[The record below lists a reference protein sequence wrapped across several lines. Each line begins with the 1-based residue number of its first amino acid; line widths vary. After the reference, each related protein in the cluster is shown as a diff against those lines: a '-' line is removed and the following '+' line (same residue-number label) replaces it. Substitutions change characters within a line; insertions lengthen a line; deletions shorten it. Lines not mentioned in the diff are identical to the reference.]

1 MFQPSSI
8 HPLRHFNVFP
18 PVYLSFVLL
27 SPLKSSSLIDTD
39 LIHLEEIRLQPERV
53 PVADWAQRWSS
64 SGGTAVPH
72 TPTNFTTT
80 ISPRGKPCCRRSEIQ
95 AEPCHTIAKQH
106 GARCHTIALK
116 NGVTPL
122 HYSTASQAVNLQ
134 LSALTKLRAPCR

>member
-1 MFQPSSI
+1 MLLQARLFFLDMFQPSSI
-8 HPLRHFNVFP
+8 HPLRHFNVSP

-72 TPTNFTTT
+72 TLQQT
-80 ISPRGKPCCRRSEIQ
+80 
-95 AEPCHTIAKQH
+95 
-106 GARCHTIALK
+106 
-116 NGVTPL
+116 
-122 HYSTASQAVNLQ
+122 SQQ
-134 LSALTKLRAPCR
+134 R